1 MGSKRHYPIMSEAS
15 NSFET
20 AVITDGSDAQATK
33 IYYNKWSEQYEND
46 MVISNYNGPKHVVE
60 AFLDL
65 NLDKNTRILD
75 VLAGSGLVAKLLS
88 PHGYTNID
96 AIDGSEDMLSLAKK
110 EESYKNFYVSL
121 LGGEHVAPI
130 EAETYDAVIA
140 SGTFAPGH
148 LYSDAFLDL
157 IRMTKKGGVIAW
169 SMRNDYAKSSPKFVN
184 FDQDI
189 DSLVS
194 QKVWSYYRP
203 RKDVE
208 QYLLGSDGYVYIM
221 QKL

>member
-1 MGSKRHYPIMSEAS
+1 
-15 NSFET
+15 
-20 AVITDGSDAQATK
+20 
-33 IYYNKWSEQYEND
+33 
-46 MVISNYNGPKHVVE
+46 MVTSNYNGPKHVVE
-60 AFLDL
+60 AFVDL
-65 NLDKNTRILD
+65 NLDKDTRILD
-75 VLAGSGLVAKLLS
+75 ILAGSGLVAKLLF

-96 AIDGSEDMLSLAKK
+96 AIDGSEDMLSLARK
-110 EESYKNFYVSL
+110 EKLYKQFYVSL

-148 LYSDAFLDL
+148 LYSDVFLDL
-157 IRMTKKGGVIAW
+157 IRVTKKGGIIAW
-169 SMRNDYAKSSPKFVN
+169 SMRNDYAKSSSKFAH
-184 FDQDI
+184 FDEDV
-189 DSLVS
+189 DALVS
-194 QKVWSYYRP
+194 KNVWSYYRP